1 MTNHKSVN
9 YLFVMMRKKII
20 PTKLRIRQ
28 YRQNMAMPL
37 FYLTR
42 KYEAYNIWTVKFWL
56 TIGNALI
63 KHCKF

>member
-1 MTNHKSVN
+1 M
-9 YLFVMMRKKII
+9 Y
-20 PTKLRIRQ
+20 
-28 YRQNMAMPL
+28 QNMAIPL
-37 FYLTR
+37 FDLTR

>member
-20 PTKLRIRQ
+20 STKLRIRQ
-28 YRQNMAMPL
+28 YRQNMAVPL
-37 FYLTR
+37 FDLTR
-42 KYEAYNIWTVKFWL
+42 KYEAYHIWTVKFWL